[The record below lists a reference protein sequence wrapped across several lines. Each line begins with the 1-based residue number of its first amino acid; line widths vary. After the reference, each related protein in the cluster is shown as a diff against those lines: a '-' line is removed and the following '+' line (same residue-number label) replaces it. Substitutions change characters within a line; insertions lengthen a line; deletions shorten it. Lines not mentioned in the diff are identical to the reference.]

1 MSLLPGPPLA
11 GESTLLLVR
20 IGEPSTN
27 DLRLVL
33 LEMKRQPI
41 LVDTEL
47 GPANPVE
54 PDETS
59 RAFELIWWR
68 YVAYSVRN
76 EGFYQPEE
84 GQPSP
89 EGLIGTRASSAYLTY
104 VTATTFA
111 SDDYPGPLTHW
122 FVNAEWHCIDVVSDS
137 PPEVRELSPEEVSA
151 LIGTDRSPQG
161 FAASG
166 RKVH

>member
-1 MSLLPGPPLA
+1 MG
-11 GESTLLLVR
+11 

-33 LEMKRQPI
+33 LEMKRQPVV
-41 LVDTEL
+41 VDTEL

-59 RAFELIWWR
+59 RAFELTWWR
-68 YVAYSVRN
+68 YVAYSIRN
-76 EGFYQPEE
+76 ESFYQPEE
-84 GQPSP
+84 GQALP
-89 EGLIGTRASSAYLTY
+89 EGLSGTREASAYLAY
-104 VTATTFA
+104 VSTTTFA

-122 FVNAEWHCIDVVSDS
+122 FVNAEWHCIDVVSDNA
-137 PPEVRELSPEEVSA
+137 PEVRELDPEEVSV
-151 LIGTDRSPQG
+151 LIEARQSPPV
-161 FAASG
+161 FAASP